1 MPEIS
6 SQLSNPNLDLH
17 IKLWKIDE
25 SVDFFQIFPDS
36 WSMPPIQKQQQAHK
50 YLESI
55 AARYCLWE
63 LMKSLGLE
71 ALEFQQDYRQR
82 PYLNH
87 PHWHISIS
95 HSYPFA
101 VACISKKNYTGI
113 DIEKRD
119 RNVKKIAPRFL
130 NPSELAQWQEDSLK
144 LTLAWSAKESIYK
157 AWKKPG
163 LSLQKEIEL
172 NFIDEH
178 LFGRVNQQEP
188 FHVACEQFDDFV
200 LTLVNH

>member
-6 SQLSNPNLDLH
+6 SQLSNPTLDVH
-17 IKLWKIDE
+17 IKLWRIDE
-25 SVDFFQIFPDS
+25 KAEFFQIFPVS
-36 WSMPPIQKQQQAHK
+36 WSMPPIQKQIQANK
-50 YLESI
+50 YLESV

-71 ALEFQQDYRQR
+71 SLELQQDYRQR

-87 PHWHISIS
+87 PLWHISIS

-101 VACISKKNYTGI
+101 VACISKKPMTGI
-113 DIEKRD
+113 DIEKKD
-119 RNVKKIAPRFL
+119 RNINKIAPRFL
-130 NPSELAQWQEDSLK
+130 NPTELANWEADSLK

-163 LSLQKEIEL
+163 LSFQKEIAL
-172 NFIDEH
+172 NFIDEQ
-178 LFGRVNQQEP
+178 FYGQVNSEEP
-188 FHVACEQFDDFV
+188 FPIAFEQFDEFV
-200 LTLVNH
+200 ITLVNH